1 MNQLWPGQGDYDFND
16 LVTDYHLT
24 SGSYTLAQLDIGNFN
39 PFLIVG
45 LTRGHEV
52 HLPDYTPT
60 TLVDPSWFGQAQDNS
75 IPLQGK
81 YYKTE
86 GNLPWAINIYENFAY
101 PKEMVDIVN
110 AYNHFV
116 EWAVSGGTAYPDW
129 YQDNPGYRNAT
140 LIY

>member
-86 GNLPWAINIYENFAY
+86 GNLPWA
-101 PKEMVDIVN
+101 
-110 AYNHFV
+110 FV
-116 EWAVSGGTAYPDW
+116 KS
-129 YQDNPGYRNAT
+129 AT
-140 LIY
+140 SK